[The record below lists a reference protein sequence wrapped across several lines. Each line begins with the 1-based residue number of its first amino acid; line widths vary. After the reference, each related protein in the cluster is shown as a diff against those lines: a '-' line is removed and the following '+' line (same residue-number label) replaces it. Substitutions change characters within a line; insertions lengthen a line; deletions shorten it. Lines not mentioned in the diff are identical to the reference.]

1 VGEQR
6 VAKEEAYILFY
17 EREDEV
23 LARMEEGKKNEQ
35 EEDEV
40 IGNEEE
46 LVLELEQ
53 ITLETT

>member
-1 VGEQR
+1 M
-6 VAKEEAYILFY
+6 AKEEAYILFY